1 MRLEKIFT
9 LFLWYLLRN
18 FKCCRFYTIWNSK
31 WCHLFDHRRCAYL
44 SLARQPSDPAAVDS
58 PEAVQPQSQPQR
70 TKTITFDVAG
80 VTFNNESGRLR
91 SRQTILKKISFCDP
105 PFDSGYAARLERYL
119 YNDEP
124 AYYVY
129 VNDYIVGNVPKG
141 FIPYLEKNA
150 GRPYIVEYFKVH
162 GGGKKKYYGAEM
174 RIKYTDIEGEE

>member
-1 MRLEKIFT
+1 MKK
-9 LFLWYLLRN
+9 FLLY
-18 FKCCRFYTIWNSK
+18 FFGICCVISSVVGFIQYGILNGVTCLIIGVV
-31 WCHLFDHRRCAYL
+31 LI

-105 PFDSGYAARLERYL
+105 PFDSGYTARLERYL

>member
-1 MRLEKIFT
+1 MLI
-9 LFLWYLLRN
+9 
-18 FKCCRFYTIWNSK
+18 
-31 WCHLFDHRRCAYL
+31 

-58 PEAVQPQSQPQR
+58 PRSCAA
-70 TKTITFDVAG
+70 TIAAAANKKTITFDVAG

-162 GGGKKKYYGAEM
+162 GGGKKNIMVLK
-174 RIKYTDIEGEE
+174 

>member
-1 MRLEKIFT
+1 MKK
-9 LFLWYLLRN
+9 FLLY
-18 FKCCRFYTIWNSK
+18 FFGICCVISSVVGFIQYGILNGVTCLIIGVV
-31 WCHLFDHRRCAYL
+31 LI

-70 TKTITFDVAG
+70 
-80 VTFNNESGRLR
+80 SGRLR

-174 RIKYTDIEGEE
+174 RKYTDIEGEE